1 MAHFAELNSD
11 NVVLRIVVIDNN
23 DVNSHGGDLSEQA
36 AEYVKT
42 IVPLIG
48 GTRYVQ
54 TSYNNKFRKNY
65 AAISGKYL
73 PEKDKFIGAKPY
85 SSWILDS
92 DDVYQPPV
100 AKPSEDQ
107 RYRDLNKT
115 SIEINGEITNI
126 PQGIPCAVNWKEDVI
141 GWVCIDSSNVARKW
155 DPNTSTWNVI

>member
-23 DVNSHGGDLSEQA
+23 DVSSHGGDLSEQA

-54 TSYNNKFRKNY
+54 TSYNNKFRRSY
-65 AAISGKYL
+65 ASIGGKYL
-73 PEKDKFIGAKPY
+73 PEKNIFIGAQPY

-92 DDVYQPPV
+92 DDVYKPPV
-100 AKPSEDQ
+100 ARPSEDQ
-107 RYRDLNKT
+107 RYRDLNNT
-115 SIEINGEITNI
+115 NIEVNGEIINV
-126 PQGIPCAVNWKEDVI
+126 PQGIPCAISWEESIV
-141 GWVCIDSSNVARKW
+141 GWVCTDSNNVVRKW
-155 DPNTSTWNVI
+155 NSNTNTWEII

>member
-48 GTRYVQ
+48 GTRYLQ
-54 TSYNNKFRKNY
+54 TSYNRSFRRNY
-65 AAISGKYL
+65 ATVGGKYI
-73 PEKDKFIGAKPY
+73 PEKDKFIGAQPY
-85 SSWILDS
+85 SSWILNS

-100 AKPSEDQ
+100 ARPSENQ

-126 PQGIPCAVNWKEDVI
+126 PQGLPCAISWEESIV
-141 GWVCIDSSNVARKW
+141 GWVCIDSNNIVRKW
-155 DPNTSTWNVI
+155 DPNTSAWNII

>member
-1 MAHFAELNSD
+1 MAHFAELNSE

-54 TSYNNKFRKNY
+54 TSYNSKFRKSY
-65 AAISGKYL
+65 ASIGGKYI
-73 PEKDKFIGAKPY
+73 PEKDKFIGAQPY
-85 SSWILDS
+85 SSWILNS

-100 AKPSEDQ
+100 ARPSENQ

-126 PQGIPCAVNWKEDVI
+126 PQGLPCAISWEESIV
-141 GWVCIDSSNVARKW
+141 GWVCIDSNNIVRKW
-155 DPNTSTWNVI
+155 DPNTSAWNII